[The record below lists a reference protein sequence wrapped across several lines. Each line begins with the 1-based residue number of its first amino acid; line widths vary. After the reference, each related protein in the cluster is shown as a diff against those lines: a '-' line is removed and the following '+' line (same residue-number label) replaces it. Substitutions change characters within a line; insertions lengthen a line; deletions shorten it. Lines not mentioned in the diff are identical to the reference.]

1 MNSLFL
7 FRFKFSIHGLIVV
20 VVLFAFPWFGQGQV
34 VIFNDSFDLDPSV
47 NGWVEGVTTTNTAAG
62 SIHVSGIP
70 GQAVID
76 KSGGSGRVQGTISRT
91 ISTLGF
97 ENIDLELIAFQS
109 ASSFE
114 GGGVAGVNTDY
125 LSVLID
131 TGGGFVSLFER
142 TGVWGAPGGLGFSDG
157 GTGAGQTIAT
167 SSGIFSLG
175 AGAANNPAL
184 MIQILG
190 QVTANA
196 EDYFFDWFNLR
207 GTAIAIAVTPVLP
220 ASLMRRRS
228 QVPTSFLLSDVG
240 AIQSVMYSGLPMG
253 LIHQQIVQAAPEAA
267 LADLN
272 GRLFRARAGQRDLSG
287 SSMASSDS
295 RASSLLRYF
304 SFIENERMSYK
315 VALGLAEAEELV
327 IGVKLSDK
335 FPGSLPYAMM
345 GVPLSSLMGGMETVH
360 IVEAAPSG
368 KVVIDDSK
376 AVVESKAQDR
386 WQLFATGDFSFYDQN
401 QLSDLM
407 RGFDTNTYAGSVG
420 LEYRALHWLN
430 LGLAWSYLES
440 NSQVAGD
447 LGNIDLEGNLISAY
461 ATALWQQNWV
471 DLLYSYGRL
480 NSEINR
486 NTGLGSSG
494 RADADSQSHN
504 VRLNFGRNISVGKRI
519 VTGPVAGLRYGTGST
534 DPYSERGGASTDLDY
549 SASDFESMVSRLGW
563 QVSHLRSTTWG
574 RLVSQVHLTWEHEY
588 LPENGAVGVSLQT
601 SPFALVTGDNVRR
614 VGGFSTESDGAQ
626 PGTDWVSAGAGL
638 RFELRHGFAI
648 LTDYEGAFFRNNASQ
663 HFGSLKVSYEW

>member
-1 MNSLFL
+1 MNIFFFCL
-7 FRFKFSIHGLIVV
+7 KFS
-20 VVLFAFPWFGQGQV
+20 VLRFMAVAMILAFPWSGLGQV

-76 KSGGSGRVQGTISRT
+76 KNGGSGRVQGTISRT

-109 ASSFE
+109 ATSFE

-142 TGVWGAPGGLGFSDG
+142 TGVWGTPGGLGFSDG
-157 GTGAGQTIAT
+157 GSGAGQTIAT

-196 EDYFFDWFNLR
+196 EDYFLDWFNLR
-207 GTAIAIAVTPVLP
+207 GTTIAIAVTPVLP
-220 ASLMRRRS
+220 ATSMRRRS
-228 QVPTSFLLSDVG
+228 QVATSFLLSDVG

-272 GRLFRARAGQRDLSG
+272 GRLFRARAGRRDVLG

-295 RASSLLRYF
+295 GTSSLLRYF
-304 SFIENERMSYK
+304 SFIENQRMSYK
-315 VALGLAEAEELV
+315 VALGLAEAEGLV
-327 IGVKLSDK
+327 IEVNSGDK
-335 FPGSLPYAMM
+335 FSGSLPYAMM
-345 GVPLSSLMGGMETVH
+345 GVPLSSLMGGMKTVH

-368 KVVIDDSK
+368 KVVIDDDSK
-376 AVVESKAQDR
+376 VVVESKSQDR

-407 RGFDTNTYAGSVG
+407 RGFDTDTYAGSVG
-420 LEYRALHWLN
+420 IEYRVLNWLN

-461 ATALWQQNWV
+461 ATAFWQQNWV
-471 DLLYSYGRL
+471 DLLYSYGSL

-486 NTGLGSSG
+486 NTGLGGRG
-494 RADADSQSHN
+494 RADADSQNHN
-504 VRLNFGRNISVGKRI
+504 VRLNFGRNISVGKRL
-519 VTGPVAGLRYGTGST
+519 VTGPVAGLRYGTGGT
-534 DPYSERGGASTDLDY
+534 DPYSERGGASADLNY
-549 SASDFESMVSRLGW
+549 LASDFESMVSRLGW
-563 QVSHLRSTTWG
+563 QASHFRSTTWG

-601 SPFALVTGDNVRR
+601 SPFALVTGDNIRR

-626 PGTDWVSAGAGL
+626 PGTDWMSVGCGL
-638 RFELRHGFAI
+638 RFELRQGFAI
-648 LTDYEGAFFRNNASQ
+648 LTDYEGAFFRSNATQ